1 LCDELDRIISDLNKR
16 IMDIKLNGNEM
27 EIKDKNKIVVKEMK
41 IVKIVKIVKE
51 NNIQNEKYC
60 RLISGDINYII

>member
-1 LCDELDRIISDLNKR
+1 
-16 IMDIKLNGNEM
+16 MDIKLNGNEM